1 MGICC
6 ILGVRGGH
14 GASGELTMGPHTGK
28 MNSCEDGRKH
38 HVVKAL
44 AGCWKQPKQKV
55 LFVDWR

>member
-1 MGICC
+1 M
-6 ILGVRGGH
+6 GVRGGH